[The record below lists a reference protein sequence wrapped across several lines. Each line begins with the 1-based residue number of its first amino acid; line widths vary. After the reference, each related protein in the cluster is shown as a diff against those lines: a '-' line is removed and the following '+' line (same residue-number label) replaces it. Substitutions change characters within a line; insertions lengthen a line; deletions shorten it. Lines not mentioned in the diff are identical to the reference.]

1 MYDLLGSTDLD
12 VVEGALRLIT
22 CFAARTAQRPDP
34 TNTSFTI
41 PEDRLWKFVNGEA
54 IISRQPPFPD
64 LESLLS
70 KDVEIP
76 SSWPGYYF
84 HYYNRSPATSL
95 ASIVP
100 PRSALNTQMS
110 PMTPTPKPRDGGESL
125 RKDGESS
132 KDSDARVTEGW
143 VRIYISKENVVEQGI
158 EPTFQKIMSQ
168 ANIPKDDE
176 FRLFVQ
182 ILMVYY
188 YPSYITR
195 EQFLRCQLYSIC
207 SLGMSSAIILLM
219 VANVCDANTMEK
231 QLFNA
236 RPDIL
241 QQLVR
246 LLHNDSNAGL
256 VLKTITLKSLR
267 TLARNSAYS
276 SRPRSEVSR
285 FNQVLAVLDS
295 GLNHGILMT
304 LLRENLGLIQSTDLS
319 VEQMQYSQTLH
330 RLVRE
335 FLESPQGASNLGFA
349 GIVPLMVDVLKIE
362 RPSVW
367 NIVVTVADLLGA
379 LLPHQRHNQLLPLFI
394 DADGLGVVIRVIKVP
409 DLLFK
414 LTSAQCR

>member
-1 MYDLLGSTDLD
+1 
-12 VVEGALRLIT
+12 
-22 CFAARTAQRPDP
+22 
-34 TNTSFTI
+34 
-41 PEDRLWKFVNGEA
+41 
-54 IISRQPPFPD
+54 
-64 LESLLS
+64 
-70 KDVEIP
+70 
-76 SSWPGYYF
+76 
-84 HYYNRSPATSL
+84 
-95 ASIVP
+95 
-100 PRSALNTQMS
+100 MS
-110 PMTPTPKPRDGGESL
+110 PLTPTPKSRDGPESQ
-125 RKDGESS
+125 RKDRESS
-132 KDSDARVTEGW
+132 KDSEGRVSEGW
-143 VRIYISKENVVEQGI
+143 VRLYISKEKVVEQGI
-158 EPTFQKIMSQ
+158 EPTFQEIMSQ

-182 ILMVYY
+182 ILMVCYY
-188 YPSYITR
+188 SSHNRR
-195 EQFLRCQLYSIC
+195 EQFLRCQLYAVC

-246 LLHNDSNAGL
+246 LLHTDSNAGL
-256 VLKTITLKSLR
+256 VLKTVTLKSLR

-276 SRPRSEVSR
+276 SRHRAEVSR
-285 FNQVLAVLDS
+285 FHQVLAVLDS

-304 LLRENLGLIQSTDLS
+304 LLRENLALIQSTDLS
-319 VEQMQYSQTLH
+319 VDQMQFSQTLH

-349 GIVPLMVDVLKIE
+349 GIVPLLVNVLKIE

-367 NIVVTVADLLGA
+367 NIVVPVADLLGA

-414 LTSAQCR
+414 LTSAPCR